1 MPACATCG
9 GGKAKRQCPALG
21 RAICPTCCGSKR
33 QVEIRCP
40 SDCGWLRTSL
50 AHPHAARLRQQEL
63 DAGMVV
69 PLLRGLDDG
78 GYAVLMACLSAAVAH
93 RGEADPA
100 PLDVDLEQAAEAL
113 AATAETAQ
121 RGVLYEHQPTGP
133 VAARLARAMSSPLAE
148 AAEAGVKRLEASTA
162 VAMRRVAE
170 AVRDFRRQGPSAP
183 DAYLDFLGRVL
194 KPRLADAQTGAPL
207 SPAADPALAP
217 LEGLVGPDEGPRI
230 IIP

>member
-113 AATAETAQ
+113 AAGFQEALGIRLEPSELTPGE
-121 RGVLYEHQPTGP
+121 
-133 VAARLARAMSSPLAE
+133 VAA
-148 AAEAGVKRLEASTA
+148 AAELQRSVYGHQAWT
-162 VAMRRVAE
+162 
-170 AVRDFRRQGPSAP
+170 
-183 DAYLDFLGRVL
+183 GRH
-194 KPRLADAQTGAPL
+194 
-207 SPAADPALAP
+207 
-217 LEGLVGPDEGPRI
+217 
-230 IIP
+230 